1 MIKIIEKAIT
11 KLKGSQY
18 IIDNNMTFFAFLGI
32 LFQRINM
39 LVRGILTKPFLLES
53 GLLFFRG
60 KKVSL
65 SGKKKIKIGKGV
77 TLADY
82 SGINANVKKIVS
94 IGDNFSLGER
104 SFIEGFGVMT
114 DLGNEITIGNNVG
127 IASNSLIS
135 VRGNITIGDDV
146 IIGPYFSLHS
156 ENHNFSDRVNP
167 IRMQGVTRKNVIIED
182 DVWIGAKVTV
192 LAGVTIKKGSVIA
205 AGSVVTKDT
214 TEFGIY
220 GGVPAKF
227 IKERSR

>member
-1 MIKIIEKAIT
+1 MIKEIEKIIT
-11 KLKGSQY
+11 KLKGTPY
-18 IIDNNMTFFAFLGI
+18 IIDNNLTLFAFFGI
-32 LFQRINM
+32 LLKRTVM
-39 LVRGILTKPFLLES
+39 LLRGILTQPFFLES
-53 GLLFFRG
+53 GPLFFRG
-60 KKVSL
+60 KRVFL
-65 SGKKKIKIGKGV
+65 TGKKKIKLGKGV
-77 TLADY
+77 TLSDY
-82 SGINANVKKIVS
+82 SGINANVKNFVT

-127 IASNSLIS
+127 IAANGLIS

-167 IRMQGVTRKNVIIED
+167 IRLQGVTRKNVIIEN

-192 LAGVTIKKGSVIA
+192 LAGVTIKRGSVIA

-214 TEFGIY
+214 TEYGIY

-227 IKERSR
+227 IKERQ